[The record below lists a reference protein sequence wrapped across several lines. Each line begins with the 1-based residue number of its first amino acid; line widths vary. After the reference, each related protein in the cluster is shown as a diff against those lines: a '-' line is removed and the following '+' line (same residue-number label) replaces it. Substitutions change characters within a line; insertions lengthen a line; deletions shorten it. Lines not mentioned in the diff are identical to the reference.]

1 MSGTGALAGVHFS
14 PLLPWPWLGPLAVLA
29 ALPALYALARRAR
42 GALWR
47 SAALAV
53 FLLWLAGPRLVVHSV
68 EELPDIAVLV
78 VDHSASM
85 EIGNR
90 AALAEAARRKIMAEA
105 GRLAPGLELRTV
117 TVPARAEGGT
127 RLFSALH
134 DALAD
139 IPPGRLAGIIAITDG
154 VVHDAPAKPDW
165 GNAPLHFLLPARG
178 EETDRSLR
186 VLDAPRYG
194 VVGRP
199 VTLKLEIDD
208 LGVAHPAP
216 ATTLSI
222 SQDGAPP
229 RREQVPVGTP
239 FTLEVPITR
248 AGPSILDLRAEPLA
262 GAATDLN
269 ARAILTINGIRDRLR
284 VLLVSG
290 EPHPGERTWRRLL
303 KSDPAVDLVH
313 FTILRPPEKDDLTPL
328 DELAL
333 IAFPVRELFQTKI
346 NQFDLIILD
355 RFQNRGIL
363 PLAYLRNI
371 AAYVER
377 GGALFV
383 SVGPEFAGPGSLADT
398 PLADVLP
405 ASPVEGTEGVI
416 EGAFRPELTDLGQ
429 RHPVTAGLSGATPP
443 PLSPPSAA
451 PPSWG
456 PWYRHLAVREWH
468 GEEVMR
474 APDGQ
479 PLLIL
484 DRVGAGR
491 VALLLSDQ
499 IWLWSRGHLGGG
511 PQLELLKRTAH
522 WLMREPE
529 LEEEAVFAQISGGEL
544 VVKSRSLAPGP
555 PAAAEVTL
563 PDGTKRTLPLSP
575 AGEGLAVGRMPAS
588 LPGVWRIRVGE
599 RVAYASVGLGDPLE
613 MADLRVTASQLGGL
627 AAMSGGSVHWLEPAG
642 APALRRT
649 AYRGSQS
656 GADWIGL
663 PRHHDRLITGV
674 SATPLLP
681 PWAALAIILGLILIA
696 WREEGR

>member
-1 MSGTGALAGVHFS
+1 MSVTGTIAGVHFA
-14 PLLPWPWLGPLAVLA
+14 PLLPWPWLALLTALA
-29 ALPALYALARRAR
+29 ALAAAYALARRAR

-53 FLLWLAGPRLVVHSV
+53 FLLWLAGPRLVVHSA
-68 EELPDIAVLV
+68 EELPDIALLV
-78 VDHSASM
+78 VDQSASM
-85 EIGNR
+85 QIADR

-105 GRLAPGLELRTV
+105 ERLAPGLELRTV
-117 TVPARAEGGT
+117 TVPDRGEGGT

-139 IPPGRLAGIIAITDG
+139 IPPNRLAGIIAITDG
-154 VVHDAPAKPDW
+154 VVHDAPAQPDW
-165 GNAPLHFLLPARG
+165 GNAPLHLLLPARG
-178 EETDRSLR
+178 EQTDRSLR

-194 VVGRP
+194 VVGHS
-199 VTLKLEIDD
+199 VTLRLEIDD

-229 RREQVPVGTP
+229 RREDVPIGTP
-239 FTLEVPITR
+239 FTLDVPITR
-248 AGPSILDLRAEPLA
+248 AGPSIVDLRTEPLP

-269 ARAILTINGIRDRLR
+269 TRAILTINGVRDRLR

-405 ASPVEGTEGVI
+405 ATPVEGAEGVI
-416 EGAFRPELTDLGQ
+416 EGAFRPELTSLGE
-429 RHPVTAGLSGATPP
+429 RHPVTAPLENAGAPGAGKGPP
-443 PLSPPSAA
+443 
-451 PPSWG
+451 WG
-456 PWYRHLAVREWH
+456 PWYRHLAVQNWR
-468 GEEVMR
+468 GEVVMK

-484 DRVGAGR
+484 DRAGAGR

-529 LEEEAVFAQISGGEL
+529 LEEEAVFAEIGGGVL
-544 VVKSRSLAPGP
+544 TVRSRSLAATP
-555 PAAAEVTL
+555 PAAAEVTR
-563 PDGTKRTLPLSP
+563 PDGRAETLSLTP
-575 AGEGLAVGRMPAS
+575 AGEGLAVGRMPATE
-588 LPGVWRIRVGE
+588 PGVWRVKVGTH
-599 RVAYASVGLGDPLE
+599 VAYASVGLGDPLE
-613 MADLRVTASQLGGL
+613 MADLRVTAQRLGAL
-627 AAMSGGSVHWLEPAG
+627 AAKSGGSVHWLVPGG
-642 APALRRT
+642 APELKRT
-649 AYRGSQS
+649 AYRASQS
-656 GADWIGL
+656 GTDWIGL
-663 PRHHDRLITGV
+663 PRHHDRLVTGV

-681 PWAALAIILGLILIA
+681 PWAALAMILGLILIA